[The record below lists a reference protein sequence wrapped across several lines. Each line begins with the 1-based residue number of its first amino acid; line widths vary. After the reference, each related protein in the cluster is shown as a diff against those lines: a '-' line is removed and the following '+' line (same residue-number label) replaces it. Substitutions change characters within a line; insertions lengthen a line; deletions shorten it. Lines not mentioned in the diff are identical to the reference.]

1 MRGCGGQIRGFT
13 LVEMV
18 VVIAI
23 MALLTSAAALS
34 FSGPLRA
41 TRASDAIRQVQSFD
55 DATRQHAK
63 RFGKDLQIVLD
74 LSRDRL
80 IRRQSADGP
89 AMHELQ
95 LPHGCRIERVR
106 VGGKVID
113 SGEAVLACSNLGLTR
128 SYAAHLV
135 GPGLDRWILVAGL
148 TGEVTT
154 ATHDLN
160 DAGSFDAEGEREAT
174 RDDAH

>member
-113 SGEAVLACSNLGLTR
+113 RFAIEQ
-128 SYAAHLV
+128 
-135 GPGLDRWILVAGL
+135 
-148 TGEVTT
+148 
-154 ATHDLN
+154 DL
-160 DAGSFDAEGEREAT
+160 AGSLPNKAG
-174 RDDAH
+174 DDAQQGGLAAARRSEDCHEFAGAKA